1 MSKGGRPK
9 LPIEQRR
16 SAVRIVFYASLPEWQ
31 AMREYAAYEAATIQQ
46 ITRKCWKKVITHAQ
60 DTGKIDFHGA
70 AKLN

>member
-1 MSKGGRPK
+1 MNKRGRPR
-9 LPIEQRR
+9 LPLEQRR

-31 AMREYAAYEAATIQQ
+31 AMREYAAYEAETIQQ
-46 ITRKCWKKVITHAQ
+46 ITRKCWKKVIAHAQ